1 MSEVAKYS
9 AQKKKLEGLCEEH
22 DFTYS
27 IKKTVY
33 PITLTIRPIQGVE
46 EQLSMLEE
54 ADGSD
59 YISPDASLTWIFAD
73 NDVTSKVEGGTF
85 TMPKS
90 LESKFVN
97 IFKKMVSFWQQYFF
111 KFLVE
116 GNRLTNL
123 TMPVIDEADATDED
137 EEEEEEDLPDP
148 EETEDEELE
157 ADDDDEPKADPEV
170 DAELGLDD
178 SGEDAATDDLIVA
191 ATQLVRMENKA
202 SISLLQRRLKI
213 GYARATRIMQALEDA
228 GVVGP
233 YDGSNPRE
241 VLPADVPEEG

>member
-116 GNRLTNL
+116 GNLLTNL

-137 EEEEEEDLPDP
+137 EEPEED
-148 EETEDEELE
+148 EETEDEESE
-157 ADDDDEPKADPEV
+157 ADDEEPKADPEI
-170 DAELGLDD
+170 DAELGKVIDFP
-178 SGEDAATDDLIVA
+178 GEASSDEDLITQA
-191 ATQLVRMENKA
+191 KQLVRFENKA
-202 SISLLQRRLKI
+202 SMQLLARRLRI
-213 GYARATRIMQALEDA
+213 GYAKASQVMTALKDA
-228 GVVGP
+228 GVVAFNETTGKW
-233 YDGSNPRE
+233 E

>member
-116 GNRLTNL
+116 GNLLTNL

-137 EEEEEEDLPDP
+137 EEPEED
-148 EETEDEELE
+148 EETEDEESE
-157 ADDDDEPKADPEV
+157 ADDEEPEADPEI
-170 DAELGLDD
+170 DAELGKVIDFP
-178 SGEDAATDDLIVA
+178 GEASSDEDLITQA
-191 ATQLVRMENKA
+191 KQLVRFENKA
-202 SISLLQRRLKI
+202 SMQLLARRLRI
-213 GYARATRIMQALEDA
+213 GYAKASQVMTALKDA
-228 GVVGP
+228 GVVAFNETTGKW
-233 YDGSNPRE
+233 E
-241 VLPADVPEEG
+241 VLPADVPAEG

>member
-90 LESKFVN
+90 LERKFVN
-97 IFKKMVSFWQQYFF
+97 IFMKMVSFWQQYFF

-116 GNRLTNL
+116 GNLLTNI

-137 EEEEEEDLPDP
+137 EEPEDDEEVEP
-148 EETEDEELE
+148 EDEDLE

-170 DAELGLDD
+170 DAELGKVIDFP
-178 SGEDAATDDLIVA
+178 GEASSDEDLITQA
-191 ATQLVRMENKA
+191 KQLVRFENKA
-202 SISLLQRRLKI
+202 SMQLLARRLRI
-213 GYARATRIMQALEDA
+213 GYAKASQVMTALKDA
-228 GVVGP
+228 GVVAFNETTGKW
-233 YDGSNPRE
+233 E
-241 VLPADVPEEG
+241 VLPADVPAEG

>member
-59 YISPDASLTWIFAD
+59 YISPDASLTWIVAD

-90 LESKFVN
+90 LERKFVN
-97 IFKKMVSFWQQYFF
+97 IFMKMVSFWQQYFF

-116 GNRLTNL
+116 GNLLTNI

-137 EEEEEEDLPDP
+137 EEPEDDEEVEP
-148 EETEDEELE
+148 EDEDPE

-170 DAELGLDD
+170 DAELGKVIDFP
-178 SGEDAATDDLIVA
+178 GEASSDEDLITQA
-191 ATQLVRMENKA
+191 KQLVRLENKA
-202 SISLLQRRLKI
+202 SMQLLARRLRI
-213 GYARATRIMQALEDA
+213 GYAKASQVMTALKDA
-228 GVVGP
+228 GVVAFNETTGKW
-233 YDGSNPRE
+233 E

>member
-90 LESKFVN
+90 LERKFVN
-97 IFKKMVSFWQQYFF
+97 IFMKMVSFWQQYFF

-116 GNRLTNL
+116 GNLLTNL

-137 EEEEEEDLPDP
+137 DEPED
-148 EETEDEELE
+148 DEEPEDDADDSE
-157 ADDDDEPKADPEV
+157 ADDEEPEADPEV
-170 DAELGLDD
+170 DAELGKVIEFP
-178 SGEDAATDDLIVA
+178 GEASSDEDLITQA
-191 ATQLVRMENKA
+191 KQLVRFENKA
-202 SISLLQRRLKI
+202 SMQLLARRLRI
-213 GYARATRIMQALEDA
+213 GYAKASQVMTALKDA
-228 GVVGP
+228 GVVAFNETTGKW
-233 YDGSNPRE
+233 E

>member
-1 MSEVAKYS
+1 MSEITKYD

-59 YISPDASLTWIFAD
+59 YISPNASLTWIFAD

-85 TMPKS
+85 TMPKV
-90 LESKFVN
+90 LENKFVN
-97 IFKKMVSFWQQYFF
+97 IFKKMVSFWQQHFF
-111 KFLVE
+111 RYLI
-116 GNRLTNL
+116 TNG
-123 TMPVIDEADATDED
+123 TIQKSNMPVIDESDTGV
-137 EEEEEEDLPDP
+137 
-148 EETEDEELE
+148 
-157 ADDDDEPKADPEV
+157 DDEPSEPVEIGDPAAGMDDVEDQTPDEETFKA
-170 DAELGLDD
+170 AKL
-178 SGEDAATDDLIVA
+178 
-191 ATQLVRMENKA
+191 LVRQENKA
-202 SISLLQRRLKI
+202 SIALLQRRLNL
-213 GYARATRIMQALEDA
+213 GYSAAGRLMQELENA

-233 YDGSNPRE
+233 YRGAKPRE
-241 VLPADVPEEG
+241 VLPYDQPED

>member
-116 GNRLTNL
+116 GNLLTNL

-137 EEEEEEDLPDP
+137 EEPEDDEEVEP
-148 EETEDEELE
+148 EDEDLE

-170 DAELGLDD
+170 DAELGKVIDFP
-178 SGEDAATDDLIVA
+178 GEASSDEDLITQA
-191 ATQLVRMENKA
+191 KQLVRFENKA
-202 SISLLQRRLKI
+202 SMQLLARRLRI
-213 GYARATRIMQALEDA
+213 GYAKASQVMTALKDA
-228 GVVGP
+228 GVVAFNETTGKW
-233 YDGSNPRE
+233 E
-241 VLPADVPEEG
+241 VLPADAPEEG

>member
-116 GNRLTNL
+116 GNLLTNL
-123 TMPVIDEADATDED
+123 TMPVIDESDATDED
-137 EEEEEEDLPDP
+137 EEPEED
-148 EETEDEELE
+148 EETEDEESE
-157 ADDDDEPKADPEV
+157 ADDEEPKADPEI
-170 DAELGLDD
+170 DAELGKVIDFP
-178 SGEDAATDDLIVA
+178 GEASSDEDLITQA
-191 ATQLVRMENKA
+191 KQLVRFENKA
-202 SISLLQRRLKI
+202 SMQLLARRLRI
-213 GYARATRIMQALEDA
+213 GYAKASQVMTALKDA
-228 GVVGP
+228 GVVAFNETTGKW
-233 YDGSNPRE
+233 E

>member
-116 GNRLTNL
+116 GNLLTNL

-137 EEEEEEDLPDP
+137 EEPEDDEEVEP
-148 EETEDEELE
+148 EDEDLE

-170 DAELGLDD
+170 DAELGKVIDFP
-178 SGEDAATDDLIVA
+178 GEASSDEDLITQA
-191 ATQLVRMENKA
+191 KQLVRFENKA
-202 SISLLQRRLKI
+202 SMQLLARRLRI
-213 GYARATRIMQALEDA
+213 GYAKASQVMTALKDA
-228 GVVGP
+228 GVVAFNETTGKW
-233 YDGSNPRE
+233 E